1 MKYNFDNISIEMALK
16 IILEIP
22 EGEVGRSRRAEDRE
36 QTMLEVKEAMKQLVA
51 AYEKKSEI
59 LQGMVDDIIK
69 KRRKPSS
76 MNGVLK

>member
-1 MKYNFDNISIEMALK
+1 MKYNFENISIEMALK

-36 QTMLEVKEAMKQLVA
+36 RTMLEVKEAMKQLVA
-51 AYEKKSEI
+51 TYEKKSKI
-59 LQGMVDDIIK
+59 LEVMVDDIIK